1 MNAVREIPLS
11 KLVPSAANVRKTGAG
26 VGIEELAASIGAHG
40 LLQNLS
46 VQPVFNRDGAATGKF
61 AVVAGARR
69 LAAMKLLAT
78 RKAFAKNAPVP
89 CIVKEASN
97 PTEISL
103 AENFHQL
110 PMHPADQYE
119 AFAKLHAEQGQSVD
133 DIAARFGLTPAVV
146 KQRMKLGAVSP
157 VLMQVYRNGD
167 MNLEQL
173 MAFTITDDHTAQ
185 ERVWSELSWNKDRHM
200 IRRLLTQGQVPAQ
213 DRRAKFVG
221 ADAYEAAGGV
231 ILRDLFDETDG
242 GYFTDT
248 ALLDRLVLA
257 KLEAAAADIAAE
269 GWKWCEVKAE
279 FPHGHAAG
287 LRRVY
292 PEAIPQTTEAQ
303 ERFAALEAEY
313 EALALQHDGEVSDE
327 IAAELERLESA
338 IDALRGQEAY
348 RPEDVARG
356 GAFVTLGHEGA
367 VRIERGFVRPEDM
380 PVVEPSSV
388 VEADDASPGEAPD
401 SEGEAIGSEEAE
413 PDDKPLS
420 DRLVEELTLHRTAAL
435 QDRLAGRPD
444 VALAAVVH
452 ALALRTFYGVGVN
465 PHTCLKIEAGP
476 VAFGN
481 GVGDGTAA
489 RAVAARHDRWAGM
502 LPKKDSD
509 LWAWLI
515 AQDDATR
522 LSLLAHCAARTVNAV
537 RVPWTHEPKRLAQ
550 ADTLAQAVGLDMAD
564 YWAPTVDL
572 YLGRVTKARIVE
584 AVRDGASE
592 RDAESIASLK
602 KAEMASHAERLL
614 AGKRWLPSLL
624 RTLEPVAAAH
634 SECANAEAIGRAAE

>member
-1 MNAVREIPLS
+1 MNAVREIPLN
-11 KLVPSAANVRKTGAG
+11 KLVPLAANVRKTGAG

-40 LLQNLS
+40 LLQNLA

-78 RKAFAKNAPVP
+78 RKAVAKNAPVP
-89 CIVKEASN
+89 CIVQETSD

-119 AFAKLHAEQGQSVD
+119 AFAKLHVEQGLSVD

-157 VLMQVYRNGD
+157 VLMQVYRDGD

-221 ADAYEAAGGV
+221 AAAYEGAGGV

-242 GYFTDT
+242 GYFTDA
-248 ALLDRLVLA
+248 ALLDQLVQA
-257 KLEAAAADIAAE
+257 KLEAAAGDITAE
-269 GWKWCEVKAE
+269 GWKWCEVMAE

-292 PEAIPQTTEAQ
+292 PEAVPQTMEEQ
-303 ERFAALEAEY
+303 ERFAVLEAEY
-313 EALALQHDGEVSDE
+313 EALAVQHDGEVSDE
-327 IAAELERLESA
+327 IAAEFERLESA
-338 IDALRGQEAY
+338 IDAVRGQEAY
-348 RPEDVARG
+348 RPEDVARA

-401 SEGEAIGSEEAE
+401 SEGEAIGSEAAE
-413 PDDKPLS
+413 PDDKAGSFGGQAGRGACRRGACARAPHLL
-420 DRLVEELTLHRTAAL
+420 RRRRQPAYLP
-435 QDRLAGRPD
+435 QDRGGTGGVRKRRRRRHGSAGGR
-444 VALAAVVH
+444 
-452 ALALRTFYGVGVN
+452 
-465 PHTCLKIEAGP
+465 
-476 VAFGN
+476 
-481 GVGDGTAA
+481 GTA
-489 RAVAARHDRWAGM
+489 
-502 LPKKDSD
+502 
-509 LWAWLI
+509 
-515 AQDDATR
+515 
-522 LSLLAHCAARTVNAV
+522 
-537 RVPWTHEPKRLAQ
+537 
-550 ADTLAQAVGLDMAD
+550 
-564 YWAPTVDL
+564 
-572 YLGRVTKARIVE
+572 
-584 AVRDGASE
+584 
-592 RDAESIASLK
+592 
-602 KAEMASHAERLL
+602 
-614 AGKRWLPSLL
+614 
-624 RTLEPVAAAH
+624 
-634 SECANAEAIGRAAE
+634 